1 MKSNLWI
8 LWGLLLIL
16 AGGVFLLDNLN
27 LIEIGG
33 FVWGI
38 LIGIGGLAFLS
49 VYAAMRENWWAL
61 IPGVILLSVAALIL
75 ADSFLPQGSGEWG
88 GSIVLG
94 GTGLAFLLV
103 FLSNREFWWALIPAG
118 VMITLACVVGLED
131 VLGGVETGGVFF
143 LGLGL
148 TFALVGLV
156 PTPEGQMRWA
166 FIPAV
171 ILTIIGLLI
180 LVALSSLINY
190 IWAVALIAGGL
201 IIILRA
207 FRTRRN

>member
-1 MKSNLWI
+1 

>member
-1 MKSNLWI
+1 
-8 LWGLLLIL
+8 
-16 AGGVFLLDNLN
+16 
-27 LIEIGG
+27 
-33 FVWGI
+33 
-38 LIGIGGLAFLS
+38 
-49 VYAAMRENWWAL
+49 
-61 IPGVILLSVAALIL
+61 
-75 ADSFLPQGSGEWG
+75 
-88 GSIVLG
+88 
-94 GTGLAFLLV
+94 
-103 FLSNREFWWALIPAG
+103 
-118 VMITLACVVGLED
+118 
-131 VLGGVETGGVFF
+131 